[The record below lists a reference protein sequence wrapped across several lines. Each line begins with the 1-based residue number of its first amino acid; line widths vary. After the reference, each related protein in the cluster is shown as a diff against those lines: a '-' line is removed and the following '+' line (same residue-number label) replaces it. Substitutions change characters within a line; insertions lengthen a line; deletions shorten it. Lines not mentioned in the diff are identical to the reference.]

1 MIKIGVTGR
10 PGIGKTTLCEKVC
23 SWLKSEGYKVSGF
36 VTREIRKSG
45 RRVGF
50 ELVDLETGERTT
62 LASLGRGRVRVGRY
76 SVHIE
81 DLEEYLK
88 GMMHRESGDVVVVDE
103 VGPME
108 LKSRVFVE
116 FVEKVISEDKPAL
129 LTLHE
134 KSNHPLLKA
143 LRNALKVYRIDEK
156 NRDSVADE
164 VFREIVGKL
173 KK

>member
-1 MIKIGVTGR
+1 MNKIGVTGR

-23 SWLKSEGYKVSGF
+23 SWLKSEGYRVSGF
-36 VTREIRKSG
+36 VTREIRRSG
-45 RRVGF
+45 RRTGF
-50 ELVDLETGERTT
+50 EIVDLETGERIT
-62 LASLGRGRVRVGRY
+62 LASLGRGRLRVGRY
-76 SVHIE
+76 SVHVE
-81 DLEEYLK
+81 NLEEYLK
-88 GMMHRESGDVVVVDE
+88 GLMNRELGDVVVVDE

-116 FVEKVISEDKPAL
+116 FVEKVISDEKPAL

-143 LRNALKVYRIDEK
+143 LRNALKIYRIDEK
-156 NRDSVADE
+156 NRDSVAEE
-164 VFREIVGKL
+164 VFREIVGEL